1 MATAADGRLLGARS
15 ANTSSFSRARSS
27 PSAVLPSPPN
37 PGVKVGPNGATFVS
51 SGIPDLDRIL
61 GGGFLLGSLVMVM
74 EDADAPHHLLLLR
87 NFMSQG
93 VVHRQPVLFA
103 SPLKDPRAF
112 LGTLPSPVSLSKEHR
127 QRDTLVDH
135 NQQDQEKGLR
145 IAWQYK
151 KYFGDQQSSQIHNRD
166 VKQEFSNDFDLRK
179 ALERQHVQYIES
191 MSIQDIPRLTILR
204 DRCSNFLS
212 GLPRS
217 DGGNLSAGRI
227 AIQSLCAPQCG
238 YAEMVCIIVYTEP
251 KDSISGLGLG
261 CLYQVSEINYSLFK
275 CGCCGNVSHFIS
287 FACISEEMA
296 APGRYI
302 VVYEDKDMAKLLTG
316 YQDMLG
322 LLHVHKVAHNNSQ
335 SQLQNMMDDGF
346 PGLFKHT
353 TNSQLTH
360 LQSPKLL
367 VSQECF
373 FMGCN
378 HSMRAMELGTK
389 ILRLLFIVSLS
400 TSAA

>member
-1 MATAADGRLLGARS
+1 MATAADGRLQGARS

-37 PGVKVGPNGATFVS
+37 PGVKLGPNGATFVS

-61 GGGFLLGSLVMVM
+61 GGGFLLGSMVMVM

-103 SPLKDPRAF
+103 SPLRDPRAF
-112 LGTLPSPVSLSKEHR
+112 LGTLPSPVSSSKEHR

-191 MSIQDIPRLTILR
+191 MSIQDIPHLTILR

-212 GLPRS
+212 GLPRTGTWLPLS
-217 DGGNLSAGRI
+217 D
-227 AIQSLCAPQCG
+227 
-238 YAEMVCIIVYTEP
+238 
-251 KDSISGLGLG
+251 
-261 CLYQVSEINYSLFK
+261 
-275 CGCCGNVSHFIS
+275 
-287 FACISEEMA
+287 
-296 APGRYI
+296 
-302 VVYEDKDMAKLLTG
+302 EDKDMAKLLTG

-322 LLHVHKVAHNNSQ
+322 LLHVHKVAQNNSQ
-335 SQLQNMMDDGF
+335 ISLAKPNTG
-346 PGLFKHT
+346 PETSTYLRC
-353 TNSQLTH
+353 
-360 LQSPKLL
+360 LL
-367 VSQECF
+367 EIF
-373 FMGCN
+373 I
-378 HSMRAMELGTK
+378 LD
-389 ILRLLFIVSLS
+389 LRLICIGYWDTQVPTVLEASTFSLKLQKRRSLVLERLNQAPVEASSGTSYS
-400 TSAA
+400 TSGTCSGPSKGSSLDF